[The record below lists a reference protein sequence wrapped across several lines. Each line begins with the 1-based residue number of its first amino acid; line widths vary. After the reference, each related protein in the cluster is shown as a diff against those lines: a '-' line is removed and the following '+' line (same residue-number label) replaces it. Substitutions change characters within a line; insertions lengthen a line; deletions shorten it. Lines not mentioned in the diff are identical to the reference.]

1 MSPFKYQKSCVSP
14 ASFSLSNQIHYPWKV
29 WPKFRY
35 CLPGFH
41 SSYHQLVLSCKQS
54 LRAQAIHNNPTGKK
68 KVFGKFKTWF
78 TIFITTLFQK
88 SIFCP
93 LKNRQKCRIKVL
105 QFWHFP
111 PIFVLFKVTCL
122 VTLFGQ
128 KLRVFKNSPKMDH
141 FWLINFCP

>member
-54 LRAQAIHNNPTGKK
+54 LRAQAIHNNPTGNKK
-68 KVFGKFKTWF
+68 SFWQIQNMIYHFHHHTVPKVNILSIKKSSKMSHSSF
-78 TIFITTLFQK
+78 TILTFFT
-88 SIFCP
+88 
-93 LKNRQKCRIKVL
+93 
-105 QFWHFP
+105 
-111 PIFVLFKVTCL
+111 
-122 VTLFGQ
+122 
-128 KLRVFKNSPKMDH
+128 
-141 FWLINFCP
+141 NFCSIQSDLSGNTVWP